1 MSLEIHD
8 VARIKGLLRV
18 PVHNIVGLHVTSRR
32 PCRWS
37 RARAFLSRVFGL
49 RPNTCRPAADQS
61 KIPVARKKKP
71 LVPRVLLWELNYI
84 FMYHIYSINRPGRI
98 SNFWTLRVSPYSRLG
113 AY

>member
-18 PVHNIVGLHVTSRR
+18 PVHNIVRLHVTSRW

-49 RPNTCRPAADQS
+49 RPTNRRSRRTREKTSGTQGT
-61 KIPVARKKKP
+61 P
-71 LVPRVLLWELNYI
+71 LGTKLYFHVPYL
-84 FMYHIYSINRPGRI
+84 FD
-98 SNFWTLRVSPYSRLG
+98 
-113 AY
+113 